1 MTTIIKPKYQP
12 KYPEYKWRCRM
23 RCWDIW
29 RCWGPKIRLKSY
41 EEILALAGDTEAEL
55 NKYPEQYFDKFN
67 SEWHM
72 IFISEVWYKLDGAQ
86 IDYRVN
92 EKHWFAK

>member
-1 MTTIIKPKYQP
+1 M
-12 KYPEYKWRCRM
+12 RCWRM

-29 RCWGPKIRLKSY
+29 RCWGPKKKENQLLSY
-41 EEILALAGDTEAEL
+41 EEILELANASLAEAEAEL

-72 IFISEVWYKLDGAQ
+72 IFISEVRYELNGTTITYFVD
-86 IDYRVN
+86 
-92 EKHWFAK
+92 EKHWGGK